1 MALLP
6 IISGAASILG
16 GVFGNLFSGGEREK
30 AEKAL
35 AEAESYIKELNLPL
49 DQARP
54 IILEK
59 LKSVGVW
66 KPELEQHIDAGISK
80 VSQIQEDPSL
90 RQKQKAMLESLQGIA
105 DTGMTA
111 TGRAEFNKAR
121 AMAQQDQQAKI
132 QQVLQQA
139 QMRGQAG
146 SGAELAAQLSSAQAG
161 AQGEAEAADR
171 IAAQQEQAKMA
182 AIGQLSQAAGA
193 LRGQDF
199 NVEQTKAGAADAFK
213 MFDVQNQM
221 AQQARN
227 VASKNEALKYD
238 VMNQQRLSDSNIG
251 MSNQELQRQR
261 QAEQTDFNNK
271 VMMAQLKAG
280 AAGQRAQQHQQNA
293 QNTAQ
298 GWSNIG
304 QGVAAGLGAVANY
317 QQNQNNW
324 NKLLTRFPASTQAQS
339 TPAQSTPAQ
348 LPSSQEMYDEM
359 TGNKYK
365 INKTAPVGDYSK
377 V

>member
-1 MALLP
+1 MALPLIP

-16 GVFGNLFSGGEREK
+16 GVFGNLFGGGERAK
-30 AEKAL
+30 AEQAL
-35 AEAESYIKELNLPL
+35 QEAEQYIKELNLPL

-54 IILEK
+54 IIIEK
-59 LKSVGVW
+59 LKSAGVW

-80 VSQIQEDPSL
+80 VSQIQEDPAL
-90 RQKQKAMLESLQGIA
+90 RQKQKATLDALQGIA

-199 NVEQTKAGAADAFK
+199 SVEQAKASAEDAFK

-227 VASKNEALKYD
+227 VAAKNEALKYD
-238 VMNQQRLSDSNIG
+238 VMNNQRIMDSNTQMG
-251 MSNQELQRQR
+251 NQELQRQR
-261 QAEQTDFNNK
+261 QAEQSDFNNK

-280 AAGQRAQQHQQNA
+280 AAGQRAQQHSQNA

-298 GWSNIG
+298 GWANIG
-304 QGVAAGLGAVANY
+304 QGVSAGLGAINNQMNADKALT
-317 QQNQNNW
+317 QQQTNFDKQFDFQ
-324 NKLLTRFPASTQAQS
+324 KKQSEADRADRSALLKRLYPQKFGP
-339 TPAQSTPAQ
+339 
-348 LPSSQEMYDEM
+348 
-359 TGNKYK
+359 GF
-365 INKTAPVGDYSK
+365 
-377 V
+377 

>member
-1 MALLP
+1 MLPLLP
-6 IISGAASILG
+6 ILGAASGVLG
-16 GVFGNLFSGGEREK
+16 GLFGNLFSGGERDK
-30 AEKAL
+30 ANAAL
-35 AEAESYIKELNLPL
+35 QDAENIINSINLPP

-54 IILEK
+54 IIIEK
-59 LKSVGVW
+59 LKSAGVW
-66 KPELEQHIDAGISK
+66 KPELEQHIDVGISK
-80 VSQIQEDPSL
+80 VSQIQEDPAL
-90 RQKQKAMLESLQGIA
+90 RQKQKATIDALQGIA

-121 AMAQQDQQAKI
+121 AAAQQDQQAKI
-132 QQVLQQA
+132 QQILQGA

-146 SGAELAAQLSSAQAG
+146 GGAELAAALSSAQGG
-161 AQGEAEAADR
+161 AQNEAEAADR
-171 IAAQQEQAKMA
+171 IASEQEQAKMA

-304 QGVAAGLGAVANY
+304 QGIGAGLGAVANY

-324 NKLLTRFPASTQAQS
+324 NKLLTRFPASTQATNMPDIS
-339 TPAQSTPAQ
+339 KGYSNLSPEEKAQWDQA
-348 LPSSQEMYDEM
+348 MA
-359 TGNKYK
+359 GNK
-365 INKTAPVGDYSK
+365 
-377 V
+377 